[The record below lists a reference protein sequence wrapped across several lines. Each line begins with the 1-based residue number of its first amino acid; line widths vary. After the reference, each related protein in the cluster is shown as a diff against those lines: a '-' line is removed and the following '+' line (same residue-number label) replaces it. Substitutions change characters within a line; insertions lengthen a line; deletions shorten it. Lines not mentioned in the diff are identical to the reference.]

1 MYWSYL
7 SVGLVLGSGEN
18 DMLPVR
24 LQFTLIIA
32 IVFYFIMMCI
42 FLKNKALSLKYTL
55 LWLLAGIIMSLLVI
69 VPDILVY
76 LNHLV
81 GIQSGTQSNMNGL
94 FIWAI
99 VFIVCILLSLTS
111 IVSRQNNKIRQLVQT
126 ISRLEKRVRELEK
139 EKRENG

>member
-1 MYWSYL
+1 
-7 SVGLVLGSGEN
+7 
-18 DMLPVR
+18 MLPAR

-55 LWLLAGIIMSLLVI
+55 LCILAGIIMSLLVI
-69 VPDILVY
+69 VPDILIY

-81 GIQSGTQSNMNGL
+81 GIQSGMQSNMNGL

-111 IVSRQNNKIRQLVQT
+111 IVSRQNNKIRQLIQT
-126 ISRLEKRVRELEK
+126 ISRLEKRVRELEE
-139 EKRENG
+139 EKRVND

>member
-1 MYWSYL
+1 MSK
-7 SVGLVLGSGEN
+7 ERI
-18 DMLPVR
+18 DMLPAR

-32 IVFYFIMMCI
+32 IDFYFIMMCI

-55 LWLLAGIIMSLLVI
+55 LWILAGIIMSLLVI
-69 VPDILVY
+69 VPDILIY

-81 GIQSGTQSNMNGL
+81 GIQSGMQSNMNGL

-111 IVSRQNNKIRQLVQT
+111 IVSRQNNKIRQLIQT
-126 ISRLEKRVRELEK
+126 ISRLEKRVRELEE
-139 EKRENG
+139 EKRVND

>member
-1 MYWSYL
+1 
-7 SVGLVLGSGEN
+7 
-18 DMLPVR
+18 MLPAR
-24 LQFTLIIA
+24 LQFTLMIA
-32 IVFYFIMMCI
+32 IVFDFIMMCI
-42 FLKNKALSLKYTL
+42 FLKNKALSLKYKL
-55 LWLLAGIIMSLLVI
+55 LWILAGIVMSLLVI

-126 ISRLEKRVRELEK
+126 ISRLEKRVRELEE
-139 EKRENG
+139 EKSVND

>member
-1 MYWSYL
+1 MSK
-7 SVGLVLGSGEN
+7 ERI
-18 DMLPVR
+18 DMLPAR

-55 LWLLAGIIMSLLVI
+55 LWILAGIIMSLLVI
-69 VPDILVY
+69 VPDILIY

-81 GIQSGTQSNMNGL
+81 GIQSGMQSNMNGL

-111 IVSRQNNKIRQLVQT
+111 IVSRQNNKIRQLIQT
-126 ISRLEKRVRELEK
+126 ISRLEKRVRELEE
-139 EKRENG
+139 EKSVND

>member
-1 MYWSYL
+1 
-7 SVGLVLGSGEN
+7 
-18 DMLPVR
+18 MLPAR

-55 LWLLAGIIMSLLVI
+55 LWILAGIVMSLLVI

-126 ISRLEKRVRELEK
+126 ISRLEKRVRELEE
-139 EKRENG
+139 EKSVND

>member
-1 MYWSYL
+1 
-7 SVGLVLGSGEN
+7 
-18 DMLPVR
+18 MLPAR

-55 LWLLAGIIMSLLVI
+55 LWILAGIVMSLLVI

-99 VFIVCILLSLTS
+99 VFIVCILL
-111 IVSRQNNKIRQLVQT
+111 
-126 ISRLEKRVRELEK
+126 
-139 EKRENG
+139 

>member
-1 MYWSYL
+1 
-7 SVGLVLGSGEN
+7 LVSGEN
-18 DMLPVR
+18 DMLPAR

-32 IVFYFIMMCI
+32 IVVYFIMMCI

-55 LWLLAGIIMSLLVI
+55 LWIFAGIIMSLLVI

-81 GIQSGTQSNMNGL
+81 GIQDGVQSKMNGL

-126 ISRLEKRVRELEK
+126 ISRLEKRVRELE
-139 EKRENG
+139 EKKVN